1 MSKDL
6 TGKIPQ
12 GTDEKLDLILTTVL
26 SMTVRVDSI
35 DSRLHRVEEGQ
46 QRLEESHQR
55 LEQGQRT
62 LEEGHQR
69 LEQGQ
74 RTLEESHQRLEQGQR
89 TLEGGHQRLEQG
101 QRTLEEGQQRLEDG
115 QRRLELGQEVLRSE
129 VEALSRSVKHR
140 FLILSGQ
147 VQASYNTL
155 EKRVT
160 VLEADS
166 NTPNCQT

>member
-6 TGKIPQ
+6 TPKLPPSA
-12 GTDEKLDLILTTVL
+12 DEKLDLILTTVL

-46 QRLEESHQR
+46 
-55 LEQGQRT
+55 
-62 LEEGHQR
+62 
-69 LEQGQ
+69 
-74 RTLEESHQRLEQGQR
+74 
-89 TLEGGHQRLEQG
+89 
-101 QRTLEEGQQRLEDG
+101 RTLEEGQRTLVDG

-147 VQASYNTL
+147 VQASYNNL

-160 VLEADS
+160 VLEA
-166 NTPNCQT
+166 NNNPPNSQT

>member
-62 LEEGHQR
+62 LEEG
-69 LEQGQ
+69 
-74 RTLEESHQRLEQGQR
+74 HQRLEQGQR

>member
-46 QRLEESHQR
+46 QR
-55 LEQGQRT
+55 
-62 LEEGHQR
+62 
-69 LEQGQ
+69 
-74 RTLEESHQRLEQGQR
+74 LEESHQRLEQGQR

>member
-46 QRLEESHQR
+46 QRLEE
-55 LEQGQRT
+55 
-62 LEEGHQR
+62 GHQR

-74 RTLEESHQRLEQGQR
+74 RTLEE
-89 TLEGGHQRLEQG
+89 GHQRLEQG

>member
-1 MSKDL
+1 MSEDL
-6 TGKIPQ
+6 KSKIPQ

-46 QRLEESHQR
+46 
-55 LEQGQRT
+55 RT
-62 LEEGHQR
+62 LEEGV
-69 LEQGQ
+69 
-74 RTLEESHQRLEQGQR
+74 
-89 TLEGGHQRLEQG
+89 
-101 QRTLEEGQQRLEDG
+101 QRLEDG

-129 VEALSRSVKHR
+129 VEALSQSVKHR

-160 VLEADS
+160 VLEGDS

>member
-46 QRLEESHQR
+46 
-55 LEQGQRT
+55 RT
-62 LEEGHQR
+62 LEEG
-69 LEQGQ
+69 
-74 RTLEESHQRLEQGQR
+74 HQRLEQGQR

>member
-6 TGKIPQ
+6 TGKTPQ

-46 QRLEESHQR
+46 QRLEE
-55 LEQGQRT
+55 
-62 LEEGHQR
+62 GHQR

-74 RTLEESHQRLEQGQR
+74 RTLEE
-89 TLEGGHQRLEQG
+89 GHQRLEQG

>member
-6 TGKIPQ
+6 TGKTPQ

-46 QRLEESHQR
+46 QRLEEGHRR

-62 LEEGHQR
+62 LEEG
-69 LEQGQ
+69 
-74 RTLEESHQRLEQGQR
+74 HQRLEQGQR

>member
-26 SMTVRVDSI
+26 SMTVRFDSI
-35 DSRLHRVEEGQ
+35 DSRLHRVEE
-46 QRLEESHQR
+46 
-55 LEQGQRT
+55 GQRT

>member
-26 SMTVRVDSI
+26 SMTVRFDSI
-35 DSRLHRVEEGQ
+35 DSRLHRVEE
-46 QRLEESHQR
+46 
-55 LEQGQRT
+55 GQRT

-74 RTLEESHQRLEQGQR
+74 RTLEES
-89 TLEGGHQRLEQG
+89 HQRLEQG

>member
-26 SMTVRVDSI
+26 SMTVRFDSI

-46 QRLEESHQR
+46 
-55 LEQGQRT
+55 RT
-62 LEEGHQR
+62 LEEG
-69 LEQGQ
+69 
-74 RTLEESHQRLEQGQR
+74 HQRLEQGQR

>member
-6 TGKIPQ
+6 TGKTPQ

-35 DSRLHRVEEGQ
+35 DSRLHRV
-46 QRLEESHQR
+46 
-55 LEQGQRT
+55 
-62 LEEGHQR
+62 
-69 LEQGQ
+69 
-74 RTLEESHQRLEQGQR
+74 
-89 TLEGGHQRLEQG
+89 
-101 QRTLEEGQQRLEDG
+101 EEGQQRLEDG

>member
-46 QRLEESHQR
+46 QRLEE
-55 LEQGQRT
+55 
-62 LEEGHQR
+62 
-69 LEQGQ
+69 
-74 RTLEESHQRLEQGQR
+74 
-89 TLEGGHQRLEQG
+89 GHQRLEQG

>member
-35 DSRLHRVEEGQ
+35 DSRLHRV
-46 QRLEESHQR
+46 
-55 LEQGQRT
+55 
-62 LEEGHQR
+62 
-69 LEQGQ
+69 
-74 RTLEESHQRLEQGQR
+74 EQGQR